1 MRIEHHSLRWL
12 AWKLHVK
19 PEDLVTLDAA
29 LADHYQP
36 FEKVVKGKLR
46 PLLKPS
52 KTLRLILRRMRRRLL
67 APLPVEDFVHG
78 CIARRSPYT
87 NALVHVGQRNVASI
101 DVKDFYPS
109 IDPFMVYRVWRERV
123 GLGPR
128 LAGFCTRITTLRF
141 SLPQGSPTSDAL
153 ANQAMCALDQELKAI
168 AASLNLRLT
177 RYLDN
182 VDFSGVNA
190 RDAIGPAVAAINAQG
205 LAVRHKKVFNAGP
218 SASHVVTGY
227 TVNGKT
233 APSAPRSQRDKARA
247 AVHRLICAAQRG
259 EDTQKLE
266 ASVRGHLSHLR
277 LSNKG
282 AVKRLQR
289 QLDAAGIS
297 LSPVSSTATRSRRPR
312 QFSD

>member
-1 MRIEHHSLRWL
+1 
-12 AWKLHVK
+12 V
-19 PEDLVTLDAA
+19 
-29 LADHYQP
+29 P
-36 FEKVVKGKLR
+36 FEKVIKGKKR
-46 PLLKPS
+46 PLLNPS
-52 KTLRLILRRMRRRLL
+52 KTLRFVLRRMRRRLL

-78 CIARRSPYT
+78 CIAGRSPYT

-109 IDPFMVYRVWRERV
+109 IDPFRVYQVWRHRV

-128 LAGFCTRITTLRF
+128 LAAFCTRITTLKF

-153 ANQAMCALDQELKAI
+153 ANQSMWAVDQEIKAI
-168 AASLNLRLT
+168 AASLDLRLT

-182 VDFSGVNA
+182 IDFSGA
-190 RDAIGPAVAAINAQG
+190 RAREAIGPTIATLQADN

-233 APSAPRSQRDKARA
+233 APSAPRSQRDRARA

-259 EDTQKLE
+259 EETQKLE
-266 ASVRGHLSHLR
+266 DSVRGHLSHLR

-289 QLDAAGIS
+289 QLDAAGLS
-297 LSPVSSTATRSRRPR
+297 LSRAPLPAARSRRN
-312 QFSD
+312 